1 MRIFFSFLISVVTI
15 FVPAITFAITLDFQ
29 DALLSDIFNEITNQS
44 KITLIYPSDVGVL
57 TTSIAV
63 QNVDVQTALNLILL
77 PLDLDYER
85 IDNDTYVVFS
95 KKVKS
100 FPRIL
105 GQYQAHYVDPVHLSG
120 IIKVL
125 GFDAYT
131 FNGIVFF
138 YVPSSDILNHILSVL
153 ESIDKRNDQL
163 VILYRI
169 ERYSTNQFYAT
180 NNHIELSTALQ
191 KVIKEELKEFIL
203 DEIFGT
209 LYLDF
214 NAEDNKRILSYNDEL
229 VMEITNESSTD
240 TANDIFLTI
249 KTMQEALKIKREDL
263 KASIDEVK
271 SYTLRSGKDVFR
283 VTLKV
288 LPATEQIAMK
298 MEEYTMDTIKE
309 NKNYLKINYTSSNTT
324 FTVGARGI
332 FSEVSVANKDL
343 TLRSVTVGA
352 NLIDGLLL
360 CLGYNYES
368 ENYFLTLTDILETEW
383 IYFSPSIRYDI
394 SKNTFN
400 ITSETLLKFRFERF
414 YLGPTI
420 FTEGKIFF
428 GMNVGLS
435 DDTFAFGIFT
445 DTNMNWGLQLKLK
458 W

>member
-1 MRIFFSFLISVVTI
+1 
-15 FVPAITFAITLDFQ
+15 
-29 DALLSDIFNEITNQS
+29 
-44 KITLIYPSDVGVL
+44 
-57 TTSIAV
+57 
-63 QNVDVQTALNLILL
+63 
-77 PLDLDYER
+77 
-85 IDNDTYVVFS
+85 
-95 KKVKS
+95 
-100 FPRIL
+100 
-105 GQYQAHYVDPVHLSG
+105 
-120 IIKVL
+120 
-125 GFDAYT
+125 
-131 FNGIVFF
+131 
-138 YVPSSDILNHILSVL
+138 
-153 ESIDKRNDQL
+153 
-163 VILYRI
+163 LYRI

-209 LYLDF
+209 LYLDL